1 MKNNK
6 LKNKSVIL
14 LILAIFGLLCFIG
27 GIPTIINGAKA
38 SGLLLALG
46 IIMVVFGFYG
56 SPMLFIAY
64 GNCITLNRIYNAIV
78 SEKLETTADI
88 ALQLSTPE
96 DQVKGHVQTLITK
109 QYLQGYLFDGQKLT
123 TNKKAIN
130 SSASSSKCPNC
141 GGKMTKTSDGW
152 HCDYCG
158 HKVKTNK

>member
-1 MKNNK
+1 MKDNK
-6 LKNKSVIL
+6 IKNKSVIL
-14 LILAIFGLLCFIG
+14 LIFAIFGLFCLIV
-27 GIPTIINGAKA
+27 GIPTIIFGAKA

-64 GNCITLNRIYNAIV
+64 GNSLTLNRIYNAIV

-88 ALQLSTPE
+88 SLQLSMTE
-96 DQVKGHVQTLITK
+96 KQVNEHIQTLITK

-123 TNKKAIN
+123 INKKYIN
-130 SSASSSKCPNC
+130 LSTSSSKCPNC

-158 HKVKTNK
+158 HKVEISK